1 MSITRGHLPK
11 LIICLFLNAV
21 LPACARSEGE
31 QLPGAPQPGP
41 EQAVLIAL
49 EHNPGLAGL
58 QAQSEAMHAIP
69 LQAGPLPDPV
79 LSLNAMNLLADT
91 FKTPGRTTSM
101 LAGRRSTAGS
111 VATNIIDRTDT
122 LVPEKTRR
130 EIAS

>member
-11 LIICLFLNAV
+11 LIICLFLNSV
-21 LPACARSEGE
+21 LPACAQSAGE
-31 QLPGAPQPGP
+31 QLPGA
-41 EQAVLIAL
+41 
-49 EHNPGLAGL
+49 
-58 QAQSEAMHAIP
+58 
-69 LQAGPLPDPV
+69 LPDRI
-79 LSLNAMNLLADT
+79 LSLNAMNLPTDT